1 MISDYPALRP
11 LLEEMSE
18 ISACLW
24 EKGWAEG
31 NAGNLSVDVTENIAG
46 DSQSLIKDRPLRF
59 ENAYPLLAGRCF
71 LVTGTGR
78 RFREIARQPSPNL
91 CLLRVTEDGGGYHML
106 EHGDADSDFRPTSEF
121 PTHLRIH
128 ESLRETKEPEKVVL
142 HTHPSEL
149 ITLTHLP
156 GYRDEAVL
164 NRALWSIH
172 PEVKVNLPKGVAFV
186 PYALPGSETLA
197 QATMEGFRRGYAV
210 VLWEWHGCV
219 AKAIEVA
226 KAFDL
231 IDIVNKAAKLV
242 LMCRSVGYTPGG
254 LNQEQLDELVRV
266 FGLME

>member
-1 MISDYPALRP
+1 MISDYPTLRP
-11 LLEEMSE
+11 LLDEMSE

-31 NAGNLSVDVTENIAG
+31 NAGNLSVDVTEYIAVDGKSLVG
-46 DSQSLIKDRPLRF
+46 DQPLRL
-59 ENAYPLLAGRCF
+59 ENAYPLLAERSF
-71 LVTGTGR
+71 LLTGTGT
-78 RFREIARQPSPNL
+78 RFREIARQPSHNL
-91 CLLRVTEDGGGYHML
+91 CLLRMTGDGGGYHML
-106 EHGDADSDFRPTSEF
+106 ECGDGESDFKPTSEF
-121 PTHLRIH
+121 PSHLRIH
-128 ESLRETKEPEKVVL
+128 EILRENKEPEKVVL

-156 GYRDEAVL
+156 GYRDEAVI
-164 NRALWSIH
+164 NRALWSMH
-172 PEVKVNLPKGVAFV
+172 PEVKYNLPKGVAFV

-197 QATMEGFRRGYAV
+197 QATMTGFRRGYAV

-231 IDIVNKAAKLV
+231 IDIVNKAAKLL
-242 LMCRSVGYTPGG
+242 LMCRSVGHTPGG
-254 LNQEQLDELVRV
+254 LSQEQLDELASF